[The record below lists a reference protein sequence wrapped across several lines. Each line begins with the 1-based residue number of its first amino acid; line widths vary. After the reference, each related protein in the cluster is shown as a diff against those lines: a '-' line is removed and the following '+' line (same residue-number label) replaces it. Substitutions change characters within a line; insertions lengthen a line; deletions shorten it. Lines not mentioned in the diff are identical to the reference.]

1 MVIALIRHGQ
11 TDWNQAALMQGRTD
25 IPLNAT
31 GRAQAR
37 AVVRE
42 LAESDWDVV
51 VSSPLQRARETAS
64 IIAEGLGLE
73 LGPAIDGLTE
83 QDFGDAEGMLVS
95 VVRERWPDRDIPNA
109 EPDSAVGERGLAALA
124 WIAETYAGRN
134 VLAVAHGT
142 LIRRTLAVISGHDA
156 HDYPRLDN
164 VSSSHVNLDGDTWA
178 VLTVGGAPFDEVR
191 IDLDARAA
199 QLAAELAS

>member
-31 GRAQAR
+31 GRSQAR
-37 AVVRE
+37 SVVRE
-42 LAESDWDVV
+42 LAESDWDVI
-51 VSSPLQRARETAS
+51 VSSPLGRARETAA
-64 IIAEGLGLE
+64 IIADGLGLE
-73 LGPAIDGLTE
+73 LGAAYEGLTE
-83 QDFGDAEGMLVS
+83 QNFGDAEGMPVAE
-95 VVRERWPDRDIPNA
+95 VHTRWPDRVFPGA
-109 EPDSAVGERGLAALA
+109 EPDGEVGVRGLASLEQ
-124 WIAETYAGRN
+124 IAAEHPGRN

-142 LIRRTLAVISGHDA
+142 LIRRTLAFISGHDA
-156 HDYPRLDN
+156 DGYPRLDN
-164 VSSSHVNLDGDTWA
+164 VSSSHVHLDGDTWA

-199 QLAAELAS
+199 QLAAELAG

>member
-11 TDWNQAALMQGRTD
+11 TDWNHAALMQGRTD
-25 IPLNAT
+25 IPLNET

-37 AVVRE
+37 AVVE
-42 LAESDWDVV
+42 QLAESNWDLI
-51 VSSPLQRARETAS
+51 VSSPLGRARETAS

-73 LGPAIDGLTE
+73 LGPTVEGLTE
-83 QDFGDAEGMLVS
+83 QDFGDAEGERVA
-95 VVRERWPDRDIPNA
+95 VVHERWPDRDIPGA
-109 EPDSAVGERGLAALA
+109 EPDAAVGERGLAALMQLA
-124 WIAETYAGRN
+124 ADYPDRN

-164 VSSSHVNLDGDTWA
+164 LATSHVHLDGDAWA

-199 QLAAELAS
+199 QLTAELAS

>member
-11 TDWNQAALMQGRTD
+11 TDWNRAVRMQGRTD
-25 IPLNAT
+25 IPLNDE

-37 AVVRE
+37 EVVAE

-51 VSSPLQRARETAS
+51 VSSPLGRARETAA
-64 IIAEGLGLE
+64 IIADGLGLE
-73 LGPAIDGLTE
+73 LGPTYDGLTE
-83 QDFGDAEGMLVS
+83 QDFGDAEGMLVAD
-95 VVRERWPDRDIPNA
+95 VHDRWPNRDIPGA
-109 EPDSAVGERGLAALA
+109 ESDEAVAERGVAALEQ
-124 WIAETYAGRN
+124 IASDYPGQN

-142 LIRRTLAVISGHDA
+142 LIRRTLSLISGHEA
-156 HDYPRLDN
+156 HDYPRLAN
-164 VSSSHVNLDGDTWA
+164 VSSSQVCLDDGTWA

>member
-11 TDWNQAALMQGRTD
+11 TDWNAAALMQGRTD

-42 LAESDWDVV
+42 LAESDWDVI
-51 VSSPLQRARETAS
+51 VSSPLSRARETAA
-64 IIAEGLGLE
+64 IIADGLGLE
-73 LGPAIDGLTE
+73 LGPTIDGLTE
-83 QDFGDAEGMLVS
+83 QDFGDAEGMR
-95 VVRERWPDRDIPNA
+95 VVDVHERWPERDIAGA
-109 EPDSAVGERGLAALA
+109 EPDEAVGERGLAALVQ
-124 WIAETYAGRN
+124 IAADYPGRN

-142 LIRRTLAVISGHDA
+142 LIRRTLSVISGHDA

-164 VSSSHVNLDGDTWA
+164 LATSHVNLDGDQWA

>member
-37 AVVRE
+37 EVVRE

-51 VSSPLQRARETAS
+51 VSSPLQRARETAA

-73 LGPAIDGLTE
+73 LGPAIPGLTE
-83 QDFGDAEGMLVS
+83 QDFGDAEGMLVAD
-95 VVRERWPDRDIPNA
+95 VRERWPERDIPNA
-109 EPDSAVGERGLAALA
+109 ESDAAVGERGLAALA
-124 WIAETYAGRN
+124 EIAAAYPGRN

>member
-11 TDWNQAALMQGRTD
+11 TDWNHAALMQGRTD
-25 IPLNAT
+25 IPLNPT

-42 LAESDWDVV
+42 LAESDWDVI
-51 VSSPLQRARETAS
+51 VSSPLGRARETAA

-73 LGPAIDGLTE
+73 LGPTIDGLTE
-83 QDFGDAEGMLVS
+83 QDFGDAEGMR
-95 VVRERWPDRDIPNA
+95 VVDVHDRWPDRRIPGA
-109 EPDSAVGERGLAALA
+109 EEDEAVGERGLAALVGL
-124 WIAETYAGRN
+124 AEQYPDRN

-164 VSSSHVNLDGDTWA
+164 LATSHVHLDAGAWA

-199 QLAAELAS
+199 QLATELAS